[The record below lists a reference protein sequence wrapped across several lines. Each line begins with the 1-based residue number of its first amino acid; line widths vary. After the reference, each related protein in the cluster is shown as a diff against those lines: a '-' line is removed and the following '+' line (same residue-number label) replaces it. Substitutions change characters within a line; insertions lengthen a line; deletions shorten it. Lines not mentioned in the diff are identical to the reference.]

1 MIIGGSRNNYQY
13 LEEVKE
19 YDIDANTYNVVQ
31 SLPTYLRSPTAVLNN
46 GYMYAFGS
54 QIYNGK
60 TVFRIALTLEN
71 DWEQLEDM
79 KKSDYDM
86 VVIPYN

>member
-1 MIIGGSRNNYQY
+1 MIIGGRTESSYTSY
-13 LEEVKE
+13 VKE
-19 YDIDANTYNVVQ
+19 YDIDANTYNAVQ
-31 SLPTYLRSPTAVLNN
+31 SLPNYLLSPTAVLNN

-54 QIYNGK
+54 QINGK

-79 KKSDYDM
+79 KIFDYDM

>member
-1 MIIGGSRNNYQY
+1 MIIGGRSNNQY
-13 LEEVKE
+13 LVDVKE
-19 YDIDANTYNVVQ
+19 YDIDANTYNAVQ
-31 SLPTYLRSPTAVLNN
+31 SLPNYLLSPTAVLNN

-54 QIYNGK
+54 QINGK

-79 KKSDYDM
+79 KISDYDM

>member
-1 MIIGGSRNNYQY
+1 MIIGGRNNDQY
-13 LEEVKE
+13 LKDVKE

-79 KKSDYDM
+79 KISDYDM